1 MPEGKRCGS
10 ATMFPCLSR
19 ETCQQSSI
27 TTYWYPASFMPDFT
41 IPSAMLLIRSSLT
54 LQANLFQLFHP
65 MGGVSARFAEGAEF
79 CAQSG
84 MEKIRPKNASWRFVA
99 SAMIQSPTT
108 LKFVLDPKG
117 TARCAHE
124 EARRFPFKGSPS
136 KLRLGGDFS
145 ANSATVLCV
154 LCGLRF

>member
-10 ATMFPCLSR
+10 ATMFPCVSR

-41 IPSAMLLIRSSLT
+41 IASAMPLIMSSLT

-65 MGGVSARFAEGAEF
+65 IGGGNARFAEGAAF

-84 MEKIRPKNASWRFVA
+84 MEIIRPKNASRRFLA
-99 SAMIQSPTT
+99 SDMIQSPGT
-108 LKFVLDPKG
+108 LKFVLDPKSP
-117 TARCAHE
+117 AKCAHE
-124 EARRFPFKGSPS
+124 EARRFPLKGAPS

-145 ANSATVLCV
+145 ANSATVLCG